1 MVSETPV
8 IALIGFGEAA
18 CAFVSGWGPCVPAR
32 LRAYDIKTASE
43 ESRSAMEARFRDHG
57 VASAST
63 AAEAVAGSGVVF
75 SLVTADQAVDAARA
89 AAPGL
94 ARGALWLDCNSCS
107 PGSKRRAA
115 EIVEAAGGRYVDV
128 AVMSPVH
135 PKMHHAPLL
144 VSGPHAKEAAEF
156 LSRLDMRPAVAG
168 ETVGEA
174 SAIKMIRSVM
184 IKGFEALTAEC
195 FLAAGRAGVSEAVLA
210 SLQASDSWLDWRAR
224 GAYNLER
231 MMAHGARRAAEMRE
245 VALTLGELGL
255 PSRLA
260 SATADWQQQ
269 VADLGLG
276 AGGSDLDSNVRAIL
290 DRL

>member
-18 CAFVSGWGPCVPAR
+18 CAFVSGWGPQVPAR
-32 LRAYDIKTASE
+32 LRAHDIKTASE

-135 PKMHHAPLL
+135 PKKHHAPLL
-144 VSGPHAKEAAEF
+144 VSGPHAGEAATF
-156 LSRLDMRPAVAG
+156 LEALDMRPAVAG
-168 ETVGEA
+168 GKVGDA
-174 SAIKMIRSVM
+174 SSIKMIRSVM

-195 FLAAGRAGVSEAVLA
+195 FLAAGRAGVSDAVLA
-210 SLQASDSWLDWRAR
+210 SLQASDPWLDWRAR
-224 GAYNLER
+224 GGYNLER
-231 MMAHGARRAAEMRE
+231 MMAHGGRRAAEMRE
-245 VALTLGELGL
+245 VAVTLDELGL

-260 SATADWQQQ
+260 AATADWQQQ
-269 VADLGLG
+269 IADLGLG
-276 AGGSDLDSNVRAIL
+276 SGESDLDRNVRAVL